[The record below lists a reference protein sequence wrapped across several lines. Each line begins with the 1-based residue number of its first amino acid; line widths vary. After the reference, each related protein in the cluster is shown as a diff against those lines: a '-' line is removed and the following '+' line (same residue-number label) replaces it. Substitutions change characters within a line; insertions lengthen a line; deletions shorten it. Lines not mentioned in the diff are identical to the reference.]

1 MRRNSREASRMTPFA
16 PAPEPERRF
25 VALVGEPDE
34 WVLRTLAS
42 ILVPNGFEILQA
54 RSGQEVL
61 DQAGAFRPDV
71 VLLSDNLTDIP
82 IREVLRRL
90 RGLPEFSSVTP
101 IFITTTHSLGEQ
113 ERIAHLHA
121 GAWDTLRLPTNA
133 EELALRLRRCAE
145 AKARS
150 DMVQGEGILDSR
162 TGLYTLQG
170 ILRRTAEEA
179 TEARRHK
186 RPLACVMLGPG
197 RDLTSALGAE
207 EERSALR
214 DMERQVADFLRS
226 ASRRSDILGRLTP
239 TEFIVVAPDTDEGG
253 SITMAGRFLSGM
265 DELTLS
271 ATRRGELPL
280 SMCAG
285 LFSFP
290 TAGGEAIEPMDLLS
304 RATVALRRSQSAAV
318 GRERMVRWS
327 QGHEA
332 LAPDM
337 ANGSGTPG

>member
-1 MRRNSREASRMTPFA
+1 MTPFA

-25 VALVGEPDE
+25 VALIGEPDE
-34 WVLRTLAS
+34 WVLRTLGS
-42 ILVPNGFEILQA
+42 ILGPNGFEILQA

-61 DQAGAFRPDV
+61 DQASAFRPDV
-71 VLLSDNLTDIP
+71 VLLSDDLTDIP
-82 IREVLRRL
+82 TGEVLRRL
-90 RGLPEFSSVTP
+90 RGFPGFSSVTP
-101 IFITTTHSLGEQ
+101 IFITTTHSLGEK
-113 ERIAHLHA
+113 ERIEHLHA

-145 AKARS
+145 AKTRS
-150 DMVQGEGILDSR
+150 DMVQGEGILDSP

-170 ILRRTAEEA
+170 ILRRTEEET

-186 RPLACVMLGPG
+186 RPLACVMLGPD
-197 RDLTSALGAE
+197 RDLTSALGTDQ
-207 EERSALR
+207 ERSIIR
-214 DMERQVADFLRS
+214 DLERQVSEFLRS

-253 SITMAGRFLSGM
+253 LVTMAGRLLSGM
-265 DELTLS
+265 DELTLV
-271 ATRRGELPL
+271 ATRQGELPL

-290 TAGGEAIEPMDLLS
+290 TAGETIEPMDLLS
-304 RATVALRRSQSAAV
+304 RATMALRRSQSAAV

-327 QGHEA
+327 QGDDA
-332 LAPDM
+332 FAAGI
-337 ANGSGTPG
+337 ANGAGTSG

>member
-1 MRRNSREASRMTPFA
+1 MTPFA

-25 VALVGEPDE
+25 VALIGEPDE
-34 WVLRTLAS
+34 WVLRTLGS
-42 ILVPNGFEILQA
+42 ILAPNGFEILQA

-61 DQAGAFRPDV
+61 DQASAFRPDV
-71 VLLSDNLTDIP
+71 VLLSNDLTDIA
-82 IREVLRRL
+82 IGEVLRRL
-90 RGLPEFSSVTP
+90 RGFPEFSSVTP
-101 IFITTTHSLGEQ
+101 IFITTTHPLGEQ

-150 DMVQGEGILDSR
+150 DLVQGEGILDSR

-170 ILRRTAEEA
+170 ILRRTEEET

-197 RDLTSALGAE
+197 QDLSSALSADQ
-207 EERSALR
+207 ERSILR
-214 DMERQVADFLRS
+214 NLERQVADFLRG
-226 ASRRSDILGRLTP
+226 ASRRSDILGRLTS

-253 SITMAGRFLSGM
+253 LVTMAGRFLSGM
-265 DELTLS
+265 DELTLEAS
-271 ATRRGELPL
+271 RRGELPL
-280 SMCAG
+280 RMCAG

-290 TAGGEAIEPMDLLS
+290 TASGETIEPMDLLS
-304 RATVALRRSQSAAV
+304 RATMALRRSQSAAV

-327 QGHEA
+327 QGDEA
-332 LAPDM
+332 LATGL
-337 ANGSGTPG
+337 ANGASSPG